1 MGTNFASMGESV
13 YARCMRIID
22 TVNVA
27 YTTQSM
33 EVGVCGASEE

>member
-1 MGTNFASMGESV
+1 MGANFASMGESV

-27 YTTQSM
+27 YTTQSR
-33 EVGVCGASEE
+33 EVGEGRASEE